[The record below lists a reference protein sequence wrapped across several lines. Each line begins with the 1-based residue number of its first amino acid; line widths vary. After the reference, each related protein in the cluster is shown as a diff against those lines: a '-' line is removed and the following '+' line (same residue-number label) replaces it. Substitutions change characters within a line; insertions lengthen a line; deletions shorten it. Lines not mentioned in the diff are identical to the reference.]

1 MNWTAL
7 LDHLVAAVLFGIIG
21 IAMFLGALGLLRRLA
36 PFSVDKELAEDQNIA
51 VAIVMGS
58 LLIGLAI
65 ILASA
70 IGS

>member
-1 MNWTAL
+1 MSWNAL
-7 LDHLVAAVLFGIIG
+7 FDHLVAAVLFGVVG

-51 VAIVMGS
+51 IAIVMGS
-58 LLIGLAI
+58 MLIGLAI

-70 IGS
+70 ITG